1 MPDFRDSIEQNL
13 DGFLSELGEW
23 LRIASVSTDG
33 AHQDEV
39 QQAAEWLR
47 DKLRAA
53 GLEHA
58 ELIPTAGNPMVF
70 AEHVVD
76 PSAPT
81 LLIYGHYD
89 VQPEDPV
96 DLWTSP
102 AFEPTVRDGRLYA
115 RGTVDDKGQIH
126 MHVKAIETRMRTG
139 AGVPVNLKFLIE
151 GEEEIG
157 SEHLA
162 GFLEENRDKLSC
174 DAVLISDTGM
184 LGADLPAI
192 TVALRGIVYMEVHVR
207 GPAKD
212 LHSGSYGGAVVNPC
226 IALAGMLAA
235 LKDADGRVTIPGFYD
250 LVREITDRDRADLDA
265 VPWDDEVFR
274 AEAGSPTLGGETGF
288 STLERLWFRPALD
301 VNGVWGGFTGDG
313 SKTVLPSRAAAKVSM
328 RLVSDQDPVEIAKS
342 FERHVLNLAPEG
354 VEVEVRHLHGGH
366 PWVAD
371 TSSPIFEAADD
382 ALERA
387 FGRKPVYMREGGSI
401 PIIPLFEQMLEAPA
415 VLIGFSLPGA
425 NLHAPDEWLDLSVYQ
440 NGIGALADLYDGI
453 AERGV

>member
-1 MPDFRDSIEQNL
+1 MADFKHYVEQNL
-13 DGFLSELGEW
+13 DGFLEELGEW
-23 LRIASVSTDG
+23 LRIASVSTDK
-33 AHQDEV
+33 AHQAEV
-39 QQAAEWLR
+39 QQAAEWLK
-47 DKLRAA
+47 DKLMAA

-70 AEHVVD
+70 AEHIAD

-96 DLWTSP
+96 ELWTSP

-126 MHVKAIETRMRTG
+126 MHVKAVETRMRTD
-139 AGVPVNLKFLIE
+139 AGMPVNLKFLIE

-162 GFLEENRDKLSC
+162 GFLEDNRDKLSC

-184 LGADLPAI
+184 LGPDTPAI
-192 TVALRGIVYMEVHVR
+192 TVGLRGIVYMEVHVR

-212 LHSGSYGGAVVNPC
+212 LHSGSYGGAVTNPC
-226 IALAGMLAA
+226 IALAGILSS

-250 LVREITDRDRADLDA
+250 PVREITDRDRSDLAA
-265 VPWDDEVFR
+265 VPWDDETFR
-274 AEAGSPTLGGETGF
+274 AEAGSPSLGGERGF

-301 VNGVWGGFTGDG
+301 VNGIWGGFTGDG

-328 RLVSDQDPVEIAKS
+328 RLVSDQDPDEIAKS
-342 FERHVLNLAPEG
+342 FEQHVLSLAPEG
-354 VEVEVRHLHGGH
+354 VEVEVRHSHGGH

-371 TSSPIFEAADD
+371 TSSPIFEAADR

-401 PIIPLFEQMLEAPA
+401 PIIPLFEQMLDAPA

-425 NLHAPDEWLDLSVYQ
+425 NLHAPDEWLDLSVYR

-453 AERGV
+453 AEGGV